1 MGNKGVKASQKA
13 SGKKAFTERD
23 YEFLEKQTELE
34 RAEIKQIFDQF
45 NKNNPDQLLDKNE
58 FVKLYHQFSPKT
70 PELLCKI
77 SEYVFRA
84 FDIDHDGIK
93 EYLNIKQ
100 I

>member
-1 MGNKGVKASQKA
+1 MGNKGVQVSQKV
-13 SGKKAFTERD
+13 SGKKELNEKD
-23 YEFLEKQTELE
+23 YEFLGNQTRLPQ
-34 RAEIKQIFDQF
+34 AEIKQIFDQF

-84 FDIDHDGIK
+84 FDIDHDGII